1 MRRLTQHVHARRYPS
16 ACTSHLSLYIPLVFP
31 PLFAPSA
38 SLLLLLNSVLLCFQP
53 WLLLWIASFSVA
65 CSCSSCCCS
74 SSKILGFLLCFFIQI
89 WMTLCTLS
97 ALELQLLARKTS
109 KVSEKCFVFSCSCW
123 VLRFN
128 TDFVQI
134 TIKILTGGV
143 DYDRFSHREIW
154 IPENPSSDSPDRAF

>member
-1 MRRLTQHVHARRYPS
+1 MFTRVVIQARVPRTFPYIFHSYSLPS
-16 ACTSHLSLYIPLVFP
+16 SLP
-31 PLFAPSA
+31 
-38 SLLLLLNSVLLCFQP
+38 LLLSCFFSTLFCSVLLCFQP